1 MSAAVFLRSG
11 QAIRIPERVI
21 SFLFFALGALAA
33 FYGLISF
40 PALASARLSLGLLF
54 AALMLLSAS
63 GLGWIILPMGLFAF
77 GVYAQQSVLSWTDR
91 AYILAKAETAPVIF
105 GSLLVPLVLLASTH
119 SLSASAAFCTAFR
132 RASPTARS
140 DFSRELP
147 ATLFYSLFGLLTV
160 LYFT

>member
-11 QAIRIPERVI
+11 QAFRIPERVV
-21 SFLFFALGALAA
+21 SFLFFTLGALAA
-33 FYGLISF
+33 YFDLIHF
-40 PALASARLSLGLLF
+40 PAISSARLSLGLLF
-54 AALMLLSAS
+54 AALLLLSAS

-77 GVYAQQSVLSWTDR
+77 GVYAQQSVLSWSDR
-91 AYILAKAETAPVIF
+91 ASFLPNAEMAPVIF

-140 DFSRELP
+140 DFYRELS
-147 ATLFYSLFGLLTV
+147 ATLFYTLFGLLTV
-160 LYFT
+160 FYFT